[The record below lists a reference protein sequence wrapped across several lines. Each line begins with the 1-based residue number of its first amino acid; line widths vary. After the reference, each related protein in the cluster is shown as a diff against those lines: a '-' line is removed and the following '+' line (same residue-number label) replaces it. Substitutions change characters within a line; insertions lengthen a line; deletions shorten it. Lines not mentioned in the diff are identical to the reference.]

1 MKDPLYTPCAAW
13 MEKLAV
19 RYPDDL
25 SYADRLTLSQH
36 LAECPACTAVHA
48 AYQAIGTR
56 LLNLPTVEPLP
67 NLPHELL
74 QPGKHIASYPRGS
87 SERQHMRLQPFMGT
101 LFFRCLCLARSASS
115 RLLQTVT
122 MMVGIILYP
131 LFHAGVNCLHL
142 LERVFAALL
151 AYVPHKNYMS
161 SADNYLYVFESG
173 GGTML
178 WKYKKS
184 NVFFSSPAMA
194 QGVPYVTGFDSQ
206 IFLFA
211 ALLHLKPGGD
221 SFLWKH

>member
-1 MKDPLYTPCAAW
+1 MKDPLYAPCAAW
-13 MEKLAV
+13 IEKLAV

-36 LAECPACTAVHA
+36 LAECPTCTSVHA

-67 NLPHELL
+67 CLPPELL
-74 QPGKHIASYPRGS
+74 RPGKHVASYPRGS
-87 SERQHMRLQPFMGT
+87 SQRQHMRPQPFVET
-101 LFFRCLCLARSASS
+101 PFFRPLRIARSASS
-115 RLLQTVT
+115 HLLQRVAMMMSIVIATLLHVSVSSLNMFERLFATLVT
-122 MMVGIILYP
+122 S
-131 LFHAGVNCLHL
+131 
-142 LERVFAALL
+142 
-151 AYVPHKNYMS
+151 VPHKNYMS
-161 SADNYLYVFESG
+161 SSDNYLYVFDSG
-173 GGTML
+173 GGAML

-184 NVFFSSPAMA
+184 NVFFSSPAMN